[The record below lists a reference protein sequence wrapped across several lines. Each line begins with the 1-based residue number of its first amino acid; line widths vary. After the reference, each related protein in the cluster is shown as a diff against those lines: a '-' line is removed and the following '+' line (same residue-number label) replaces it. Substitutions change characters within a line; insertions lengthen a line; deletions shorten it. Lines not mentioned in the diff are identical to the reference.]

1 MFLLGSTASS
11 FYFLNQKSLNQ
22 KMHSWIYRDDIG
34 APHGIHGYEEQVNSV
49 GQHHGH
55 FHWTHEGFM
64 STFDSAS
71 VRRGFKVWLKCC
83 QSCHGA
89 YKQKYDIMVDK
100 VFLQTELIKK
110 MKDAPPIHPGHQMRR
125 GYYFLE
131 WDYRQ
136 RLIHDRIWSTYMTRD
151 HAKSANAGLWP
162 KDLSRTAEHNPAHA
176 GYIYN
181 ILTGYHYLPPFGL
194 EVPEGRYFN
203 PYHHHMIVGMAR
215 VRIFLDNLKSF
226 FSSLNKKKLIFKT
239 DLIFNLLSNY
249 TMVCLNTM
257 MVLQLL
263 LLKWL
268 TIFLLS

>member
-1 MFLLGSTASS
+1 MKSNFNKLLLLGGAATSS
-11 FYFLNQKSLNQ
+11 YLLLNQTNKI
-22 KMHSWIYRDDIG
+22 MHSWIYRDDIG

-55 FHWTHEGFM
+55 FHWTAEGFM
-64 STFDSAS
+64 NTFDSAS
-71 VRRGFKVWLKCC
+71 VRRGFKVWLKSC

-110 MKDAPPIHPGHQMRR
+110 MKDTPPIHPGHQMRR
-125 GYYFLE
+125 AYYFLE

-136 RLIHDRIWSTYMTRD
+136 RVIHDRIWSTYMTRD

-162 KDLSRTAEHNPAHA
+162 VDLSRTAEHNPAHA
-176 GYIYN
+176 GFIYN

-215 VRIFLDNLKSF
+215 VIWFFNFKMIEERNILIRISF
-226 FSSLNKKKLIFKT
+226 CYF
-239 DLIFNLLSNY
+239 
-249 TMVCLNTM
+249 
-257 MVLQLL
+257 
-263 LLKWL
+263 
-268 TIFLLS
+268 